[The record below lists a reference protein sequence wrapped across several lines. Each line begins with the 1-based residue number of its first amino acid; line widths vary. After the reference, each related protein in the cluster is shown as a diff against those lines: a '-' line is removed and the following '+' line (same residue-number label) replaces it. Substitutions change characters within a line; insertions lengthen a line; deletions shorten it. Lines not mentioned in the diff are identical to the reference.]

1 MRFWFVH
8 SDEVSLREQI
18 CTQVTLGI
26 ASGELKPG
34 ERLPSTRELARR
46 FGLHPNTVSAAYSQL
61 QQERLLERRHGSG
74 VYVAGTPAFDA
85 GGPGSPR
92 LLDRMI
98 ADFLTAARAQGF
110 PRDAVVERVRRW
122 MDVKAPDHFLVIE
135 PEPERREIVLAE
147 LRAALRFPVRGCGF
161 EQCADAVSTIAVAL
175 PSKAAQARAVLPAA
189 VELITLQVTSV
200 PAEMRE
206 WLAVPPE
213 ALVGICSRWPEF
225 IKIARTML
233 ISTGFSPDAL
243 VERIRGELGW
253 AEGLAPTAAVVC
265 DVATAPRLPSRVR
278 AVPFRLVSEATLAE
292 LKQIEAGIE
301 QQLRDVPAV

>member
-61 QQERLLERRHGSG
+61 QQEKQLERRHGSG
-74 VYVAGTPAFDA
+74 VYVARTAPFEG
-85 GGPGSPR
+85 GGPGEPR
-92 LLDRMI
+92 RLDRMI

-110 PRDAVVERVRRW
+110 AREAVVERVRRW
-122 MDVKAPDHFLVIE
+122 MEVKPPDHFLLVE
-135 PEPERREIVLAE
+135 PEEERREIVLAE
-147 LRAALRFPVRGCGF
+147 LRDALRFPVRGCGF
-161 EQCADAVSTIAVAL
+161 ENCVDAVSTIALAL
-175 PSKAAQARAVLPAA
+175 PSKAAQARASLPPAI
-189 VELITLQVTSV
+189 ELITLQVTSV
-200 PAEMRE
+200 PQEMRE
-206 WLAVPPE
+206 WLPVPPE

-243 VERIRGELGW
+243 VEKIRGEPGW
-253 AEGLAPTAAVVC
+253 VEGLLTTAAVVC
-265 DVATAPRLPSRVR
+265 DSATAPRLPSRVR

-292 LKQIEAGIE
+292 LRRMEAGIE
-301 QQLRDVPAV
+301 QQLE

>member
-61 QQERLLERRHGSG
+61 QQERKLERRHGSG
-74 VYVAGTPAFDA
+74 VYVAGVPSFEA
-85 GGPGSPR
+85 GGPGNPR

-122 MDVKAPDHFLVIE
+122 MDVKPPDHFLLVE
-135 PEPERREIVLAE
+135 PEEERREIVLAE
-147 LRAALRFPVRGCGF
+147 LRDGLRFPVRGCGF
-161 EQCADAVSTIAVAL
+161 EDCVEAVSTIALAL
-175 PSKAAQARAVLPAA
+175 PSKAVQARASLPSA

-200 PAEMRE
+200 PKEMKE
-206 WLAVPPE
+206 WLPVPPE

-243 VERIRGELGW
+243 VERIRGEAGW
-253 AEGLAPTAAVVC
+253 AEGLLSTAAVVC
-265 DVATAPRLPSRVR
+265 DFATVARLPSRVR
-278 AVPFRLVSEATLAE
+278 AVPFRLVSEGTLAE
-292 LKQIEAGIE
+292 LKRIEAGIE
-301 QQLRDVPAV
+301 QRLGAA

>member
-61 QQERLLERRHGSG
+61 QQEGKLERRHGSG
-74 VYVAGTPAFDA
+74 VYVGRVPAFDA

-98 ADFLTAARAQGF
+98 ADLLTAARAQGF
-110 PRDAVVERVRRW
+110 SRDTVVERARRW
-122 MDVKAPDHFLVIE
+122 MAVAPPDHFLLVE

-147 LRAALRFPVRGCGF
+147 LRETLRFPVRGCGF
-161 EQCADAVSTIAVAL
+161 EECADAVSTIAVAL
-175 PSKAAQARAVLPAA
+175 PSKAVQARSSLPAA
-189 VELITLQVTSV
+189 IELITLQVTSV
-200 PAEMRE
+200 PGEMKE
-206 WLAVPPE
+206 WLPVPPE

-233 ISTGFSPDAL
+233 IATGFSPDAL
-243 VERIRGELGW
+243 VERVRGEPGW
-253 AEGLAPTAAVVC
+253 AEGLLATAAVVC
-265 DVATAPRLPSRVR
+265 DAATAPRLPSRVR
-278 AVPFRLVSEATLAE
+278 AVPFRLVSETTLVQLRKLEEGIAATLNS
-292 LKQIEAGIE
+292 
-301 QQLRDVPAV
+301 V